1 MITGIYA
8 HINGITYTKAGTFVT
23 KDTGLLDVLLDR
35 LYMAASFEEFQKNY
49 IQIVY
54 IGDNQFAIYIASDK
68 YSICYSSIISSYNEY
83 CRENVYKDD
92 MKDEENE

>member
-23 KDTGLLDVLLDR
+23 KDTGLLDVLLER
-35 LYMAASFEEFQKNY
+35 LYMAASFEEFQKHY
-49 IQIVY
+49 IQVVY
-54 IGDNQFAIYIASDK
+54 IGEDQFAIYIASDK

-83 CRENVYKDD
+83 CKEHFYKKDSE
-92 MKDEENE
+92 DEEDE